1 MIISVWRLIIC
12 HIMIYQLSTYYFI
25 IFYIH
30 TSLSGPSRSFYTNN
44 NATSMVATTTF
55 PGWPNGAPGH
65 ALQQLVHP
73 LIGFGQGISFAGQS
87 LCGKWG
93 RYRKLPMSAICRM
106 QIFLLFTHTGK
117 VLQGLHNNKPFKE
130 VNQTILQIIGIRI
143 QDPMFFSNYLPAAGW
158 TSVFPVG
165 AQHNQKSTS
174 DPNWSSSKSSNAD
187 STWPTCSRAHLQLLA
202 HGVEGV
208 PLVHETPQQVR
219 DLPRPLE
226 PLEPLEPSEPQQ
238 LGCWDGVTLKA

>member
-1 MIISVWRLIIC
+1 MQPPVNPSAASCCPRFGQRNPTSWPWLRVTFPSGEISVNKSNPMIISVWRLIIC

-87 LCGKWG
+87 LCGNWG
-93 RYRKLPMSAICRM
+93 RYRKLPMSGNLQDADFSAI
-106 QIFLLFTHTGK
+106 HTY
-117 VLQGLHNNKPFKE
+117 
-130 VNQTILQIIGIRI
+130 R
-143 QDPMFFSNYLPAAGW
+143 
-158 TSVFPVG
+158 
-165 AQHNQKSTS
+165 
-174 DPNWSSSKSSNAD
+174 
-187 STWPTCSRAHLQLLA
+187 
-202 HGVEGV
+202 
-208 PLVHETPQQVR
+208 
-219 DLPRPLE
+219 
-226 PLEPLEPSEPQQ
+226 
-238 LGCWDGVTLKA
+238 